1 MHTNTGPITTDMLK
15 PFEASKYTSLLEGI
29 LREKECAMPRPYG
42 FSIGL
47 MLSIFMWTYAFP
59 KLIRRAEYEES
70 QGNKNSKRKFDA
82 KKKIEKI
89 DAKSRNLKL

>member
-29 LREKECAMPRPYG
+29 LRVRREKECATPRPYG

-59 KLIRRAEYEES
+59 KLIRQAEYEES

-82 KKKIEKI
+82 KKK
-89 DAKSRNLKL
+89 LKKLMLKAEI